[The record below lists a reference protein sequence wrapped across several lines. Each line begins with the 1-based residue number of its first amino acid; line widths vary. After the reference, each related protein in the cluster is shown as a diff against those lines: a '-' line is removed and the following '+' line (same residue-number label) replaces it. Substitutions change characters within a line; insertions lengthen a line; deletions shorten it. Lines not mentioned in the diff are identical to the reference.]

1 MPAHSNTTATRERR
15 IFMRAPVL
23 ATVQYISARLTDA
36 TGAVVGHNGYG
47 CPMKLLTLAALSVGL
62 GFSQDNDCSSLD
74 ACQKI
79 LQANPRESLAHYR
92 IGEILL
98 QDKNYPRAANHFR
111 EALIG
116 NLDPSWIEVWSHL
129 ELGKIF

>member
-1 MPAHSNTTATRERR
+1 
-15 IFMRAPVL
+15 
-23 ATVQYISARLTDA
+23 
-36 TGAVVGHNGYG
+36 
-47 CPMKLLTLAALSVGL
+47 MKLLSLAALSVGL
-62 GFSQDNDCSSLD
+62 GFSQGNDCASLD

-92 IGEILL
+92 TGEIFFLE
-98 QDKNYPRAANHFR
+98 KNYTGAMNHFR

-129 ELGKIF
+129 ELGKIFDLTSQRDRAVTEYKRALRTKDNTRGALDEVAKYIQAPYKPD

>member
-1 MPAHSNTTATRERR
+1 
-15 IFMRAPVL
+15 
-23 ATVQYISARLTDA
+23 
-36 TGAVVGHNGYG
+36 
-47 CPMKLLTLAALSVGL
+47 MKLLTLAALSVGL

-129 ELGKIF
+129 ELGKIFDVTSQRDRAVTEYKQALRTKDNTRGALDEAAKYIKAPYKLHSEF